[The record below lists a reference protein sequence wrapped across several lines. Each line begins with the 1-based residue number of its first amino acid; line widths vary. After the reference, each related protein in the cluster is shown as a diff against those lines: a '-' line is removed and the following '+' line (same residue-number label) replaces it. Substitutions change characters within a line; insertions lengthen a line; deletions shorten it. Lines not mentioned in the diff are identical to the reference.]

1 MTPARRELPALSLGS
16 LSYNPKTK
24 TLEEVCKD
32 AAARNVTINPDYG
45 NLTDSA
51 IAALALRGFSVYPW
65 TYYAA
70 DALTNGYY
78 SGCMGL
84 TTSDVTFAAPIF
96 EAIESMDLYSN
107 RYVLPQAVARTVSG
121 EKKTVTAEIVATDM
135 LYASEAGKIVAAE
148 NGRYPAVLRIAFTA
162 YGKTFVLQE
171 KTTVSVTTYVEPQPE
186 EPPPIE
192 PPRKNRRPIP
202 NNRIR
207 KNRRPKRRRP
217 RPQAAAAVRQTPD
230 RQSAEPC
237 YLSVVYLWQE
247 DTSNPKSDLPNTDN
261 FATART
267 APRRL

>member
-1 MTPARRELPALSLGS
+1 
-16 LSYNPKTK
+16 
-24 TLEEVCKD
+24 
-32 AAARNVTINPDYG
+32 
-45 NLTDSA
+45 
-51 IAALALRGFSVYPW
+51 
-65 TYYAA
+65 
-70 DALTNGYY
+70 
-78 SGCMGL
+78 MGL

-135 LYASEAGKIVAAE
+135 RYASEAGKIVAAE